1 MAADLVTRL
10 LLQNADFDR
19 QLKESKKQV
28 ENFEKGIN
36 VMKSSLGAVAAT
48 FGLAMGANEAF
59 NRVISSSQTL
69 GDKYASTMESVKRVT
84 EEFFYAVGSGD
95 LSTFTGGLR
104 DLIDLAK
111 EAYNAMDQLG
121 NVNISSSYF
130 DAKYGAAMAEAKLQA
145 KNKTLT
151 TEDREAG
158 FAKWE
163 QALSDQAG
171 VNEAKSKAL
180 MDAILTTVRSKAG
193 YKGLDVNFKDVE
205 NALAIDLATPERRT
219 ALKEMYAAQIDE
231 FNKAYAEV
239 VSRNSITTQ
248 QSGFGG
254 ITQETDRKKVNAE
267 MKPLLATYKDAI
279 IVNTLLNKA
288 TDEQLQQIA
297 SLGAQYANVER
308 AQADLQR
315 EYYESLAEFRNSK
328 KSGPT
333 TATVKSTT
341 AKAIYGEGSLGYLN
355 QQLSDL
361 QKQYTSATETS
372 TRMAILSAIDSVNK
386 DKKAIELEAELGN
399 LKPLDS
405 SMQKPKGKSV
415 TDDLNNGNIKVKGVD
430 PKAVSA
436 NLDYV
441 DSISQIGHAMAG
453 VTSIADEGAASWIN
467 YGTQVVSS
475 IASAIPQIAALTVA
489 QKAQASA
496 NMVALASG
504 AGASVASIPI
514 VGWIM
519 AGAAIA
525 SVISA
530 MAAIPKFAGGGIVP
544 GSSYYGD
551 RVPAMLNSGE
561 MVLNASQ
568 QANLFRMIEG
578 GSSGQMQAKV
588 TVEGDKLA
596 VLIDRV
602 NAKRRRVR

>member
-84 EEFFYAVGSGD
+84 EEFFYAVGSGN

-130 DAKYGAAMAEAKLQA
+130 DAKYGSAMAEAKLQA
-145 KNKTLT
+145 KNKTST

-171 VNEAKSKAL
+171 ANDAKLKAL
-180 MDAILTTVRSKAG
+180 MDAILTTVKSQAG
-193 YKGLDVNFKDVE
+193 YAGLNINFKDVE
-205 NALAIDLATPERRT
+205 NALAIDLATPEKR
-219 ALKEMYAAQIDE
+219 ASLKEMYSGQLND
-231 FNKAYAEV
+231 FNKAYAEIV
-239 VSRNSITTQ
+239 RRNSVTTQ

-254 ITQETDRKKVNAE
+254 VSQVTDWSKVNAE
-267 MKPLLATYKDAI
+267 AKPLLSTYKDAI

-328 KSGPT
+328 KSGST
-333 TATVKSTT
+333 TASKSSP

-475 IASAIPQIAALTVA
+475 IASDIPQIAALTVA

-496 NMVALASG
+496 NAEVGVTG
-504 AGASVASIPI
+504 AIASVASIPI

-519 AGAAIA
+519 AAAAAA

-568 QANLFRMIEG
+568 QANLFRMIDG